1 MALFPAGILITLAAG
16 ELASCP
22 CSVQIYNNGNC
33 RNVYNFMLFGF
44 YSFTSVGVPSEQQ
57 GVQTVL

>member
-1 MALFPAGILITLAAG
+1 MAQLPAGILITLAAG

-33 RNVYNFMLFGF
+33 RNVFMLFGF